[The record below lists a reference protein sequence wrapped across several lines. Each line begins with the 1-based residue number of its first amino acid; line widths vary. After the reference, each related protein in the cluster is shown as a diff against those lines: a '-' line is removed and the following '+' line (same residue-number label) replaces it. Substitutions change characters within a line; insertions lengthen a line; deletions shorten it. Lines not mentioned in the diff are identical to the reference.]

1 VGAVALLAVPL
12 VPTGGPYAAGATP
25 DVTPWTASPAP
36 GASGG
41 PAAPGAVPAR
51 RRANPSWSPFAAPP
65 ASSGEPAAAGAR
77 APDAVTAE
85 EAEAGL
91 RSRTVVPR
99 AGGRST
105 VVPGRVAAP
114 GRGKVRSV
122 RVEVERGLPVDGP
135 RFAAFAMA
143 VLNDPRSWRGVD
155 GVTFARTDGRDA
167 DMVLLLASPR
177 TTDDLCRPLDT
188 RGVASC
194 AIGGRVI
201 LTFHRW
207 VNATP
212 EYAADRPAYRRYL
225 VNHEIGH
232 LLGHR
237 HVRCP
242 RKGNLAPVMQQQ
254 TYGLKGCRPNSW
266 PQP

>member
-1 VGAVALLAVPL
+1 MTSRRAVATAWTAA
-12 VPTGGPYAAGATP
+12 PTGSAGAGP
-25 DVTPWTASPAP
+25 VAPGPVPAP
-36 GASGG
+36 
-41 PAAPGAVPAR
+41 P
-51 RRANPSWSPFAAPP
+51 RANPPWSPFAVPSVPSATVGGQV
-65 ASSGEPAAAGAR
+65 SE
-77 APDAVTAE
+77 DLTAQE
-85 EAEAGL
+85 VEAGL
-91 RSRTVVPR
+91 RSRTVVAQ

-105 VVPGRVAAP
+105 VVPGRVRAP
-114 GRGKVRSV
+114 GRGQVWSV

-143 VLNDPRSWRGVD
+143 VLNDPRSWGHGGRM
-155 GVTFARTDGRDA
+155 TFERTDRRDA

-177 TTDDLCRPLDT
+177 TTDALCRPLDT

-194 AIGGRVI
+194 AMRGRAI

-207 VNATP
+207 VKATP
-212 EYAADRPAYRRYL
+212 EYAADPTAYRRYV

-242 RKGNLAPVMQQQ
+242 GKGRPAPVMQQQ
-254 TYGLKGCRPNSW
+254 TYGLQGCRPNSW
-266 PQP
+266 PRP